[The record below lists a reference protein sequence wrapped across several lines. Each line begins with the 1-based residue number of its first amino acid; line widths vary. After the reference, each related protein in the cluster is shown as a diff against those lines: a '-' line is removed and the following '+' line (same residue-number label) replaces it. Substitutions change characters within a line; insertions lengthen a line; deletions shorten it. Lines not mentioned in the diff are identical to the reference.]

1 MFFFGLLVFLFG
13 ALGLVATLGMN
24 LAPSDAATVNLG
36 LMATRGM
43 FVTATSAFCVA
54 GAVFMGCGAIR
65 NELRRGKAS
74 GGQASGGKS
83 GGAKAKKGEKREPNL
98 DSLQWPAE
106 VPLNPERRERAA
118 AGK

>member
-24 LAPSDAATVNLG
+24 LAPSDAAAVNLG

-54 GAVFMGCGAIR
+54 GAIFMGCGAIR
-65 NELRRGKAS
+65 NELRRGKA
-74 GGQASGGKS
+74 

-98 DSLQWPAE
+98 ESLQWPAE
-106 VPLNPERRERAA
+106 VPLNPERRGRAA